1 MAGIGGLDAPSRRV
15 AGEAQRGALA
25 TSRRATLLLPV
36 ARMLLL
42 TVSVLHLVEAQRARV
57 DARA

>member
-1 MAGIGGLDAPSRRV
+1 MP
-15 AGEAQRGALA
+15 LA